1 MKFDPSKKVV
11 LTGDRPTGK
20 LHIGHYVGSLKERV
34 KMQNSGKYNMFIMIA
49 DQQALT
55 DNARDPEKIH
65 NSLIQVALDYLA
77 VGLDPAKS
85 TMYIQSQIPALS
97 ELNMYYLNLVTVSR
111 LERNPTVKAE
121 IQQKNF
127 DRSIP
132 AGFLTYPVSQT
143 ADITAFKGE
152 LVPVGDDQEPMMEQ
166 AREIV
171 RSFNNIY
178 GDILVEPKGVFPPK
192 GQGRIPGLDGN
203 AKMSKSLGNAIYLSD
218 DEKTLQKKV
227 MSMYTDPTHIHVED
241 PGHVEGNVVFT
252 YLDIFDPDKEH
263 VQELKDQYQAGGLG
277 DVKIKRYLFEVLNN
291 ELKPIRERREEFAKD
306 IPAVYDMLKQGCADA
321 NEVANQTL
329 AEVRHAMGLDYFA

>member
-203 AKMSKSLGNAIYLSD
+203 AKMSKSLGNASYLSD

-241 PGHVEGNVVFT
+241 PGHIEGNVVFT